1 MRRAPQKGRY
11 DRASIDRVLDRGLV
25 AHVAFADGD
34 SAVCIPMLYAR
45 VGDTV
50 YIHGSTKSRAVRL
63 LAEGAPAC
71 VTVTLVH
78 ALVLARSTF
87 EHSANYDS
95 AMVFGE
101 FSLVDDE
108 AERLLAFEAFTEK
121 LLPGRWDEAR
131 QPNAKELKATEILAL
146 EIDEAS
152 AKVRSGGPNDDD
164 STDAALDVWAGVVP
178 IVSSYGTPTPSAG
191 LRDGIPV
198 PDSVRRLLTRDPP
211 G

>member
-1 MRRAPQKGRY
+1 VRRGPKKGRY
-11 DRASIDRVLDRGLV
+11 DRASIDAVLDRGLL

-34 SAVCIPMLYAR
+34 DALCIPMLYAR

-50 YIHGSTKSRAVRL
+50 YIHGSTASRAVRA
-63 LAEGAPAC
+63 LADGARAC
-71 VTVTLVH
+71 VTVTIVH
-78 ALVLARSTF
+78 GLVLARSAY

-95 AMVFGE
+95 AMVFGR
-101 FSLVDDE
+101 FTLVEDAD
-108 AERLLAFEAFTEK
+108 ERLRAFEAFTDK

-131 QPNAKELKATEILAL
+131 QPNAKELKATAILAL

-152 AKVRSGGPNDDD
+152 AKTRSGGPEDDG
-164 STDAALDVWAGVVP
+164 SEDAELDVWAGVVP

-191 LRDGIPV
+191 LREDIPV
-198 PDSVRRLLTRDPP
+198 PESVKRLLRAPP